1 MDDENCRLTKR
12 AILGILF
19 VIASV
24 SDSGRDSG
32 SDHRRL
38 FGAHRVGGSMP
49 KRPTIEDIA
58 RLAGVSR
65 TTISRVLNH
74 RPDVDRATREQVL
87 RIIEE
92 QGYVPSLTAA
102 GLAGGRN
109 RLLGML
115 LPVFTWPII
124 PDLIRGISE
133 ILKQTPYELVLYT
146 FNDEDL
152 NRDRRDVINRLLAT
166 NLTAGLLGV
175 FPGALSDQLSE
186 LYHQGV
192 PVVII
197 DDQQA
202 QVTPWVRAD
211 NVSGA
216 YEVPRH
222 LTELGHRRIAHI
234 QGPGEYLASHDRHQ
248 GYLRALE
255 EAGIMPDP
263 ALILEGDF
271 LPQSGYNGAQR
282 LFDMPLET
290 RPTAI
295 FASADQMAY
304 GVMRAAEE
312 RNIAIPKDIAL
323 VGFDDDAPSAH
334 VLPPLTTVRQP
345 SFEMGQEAVTLLLK
359 LLALAEGQES
369 GLDGAGS
376 LPASGESAPSSQ
388 QIVLPTSLV
397 VRASSGASH
406 PISLQLPTHG

>member
-1 MDDENCRLTKR
+1 
-12 AILGILF
+12 
-19 VIASV
+19 
-24 SDSGRDSG
+24 
-32 SDHRRL
+32 
-38 FGAHRVGGSMP
+38 MP
-49 KRPTIEDIA
+49 KKPTIEDIA

-74 RPDVDRATREQVL
+74 RPDVDRATRERVL
-87 RIIEE
+87 RVIEE

-175 FPGALSDQLSE
+175 FPGALSDQLTE

-197 DDQQA
+197 DDQQT

-211 NVSGA
+211 NVTGA
-216 YEVPRH
+216 YDVVRH
-222 LTELGHRRIAHI
+222 LTQLGHRRIAHI
-234 QGPGEYLASHDRHQ
+234 QGPDEYLASHDRHQ
-248 GYLRALE
+248 GYLHALA
-255 EAGIMPDP
+255 EADIAPDP
-263 ALILEGDF
+263 ALILPGDF
-271 LPQSGYNGAQR
+271 LPQSGYEGAQR
-282 LFDMPLET
+282 LFAMPPEA

-295 FASADQMAY
+295 FAAADQMAY

-312 RNIAIPKDIAL
+312 CGVAIPREVAL

-345 SFEMGQEAVTLLLK
+345 SYEMGQEAIKLLLS
-359 LLALAEGQES
+359 LLALAQGQES
-369 GLDGAGS
+369 GLDAA
-376 LPASGESAPSSQ
+376 LPAEDNGLPSPV
-388 QIVLPTSLV
+388 QIVLPTSLI
-397 VRASSGASH
+397 VRASSGAPVSSSAASH
-406 PISLQLPTHG
+406 PGK

>member
-1 MDDENCRLTKR
+1 MDER
-12 AILGILF
+12 
-19 VIASV
+19 
-24 SDSGRDSG
+24 
-32 SDHRRL
+32 
-38 FGAHRVGGSMP
+38 GSMP
-49 KRPTIEDIA
+49 KKPTIEDIA

-74 RPDVDRATREQVL
+74 RPDVDRATREHVL
-87 RIIEE
+87 RIIDE

-175 FPGALSDQLSE
+175 FPGALSDQLTE
-186 LYHQGV
+186 LHHQGV

-197 DDQQA
+197 DDQQT

-211 NVSGA
+211 NVTGA
-216 YEVPRH
+216 YDVVRH
-222 LTELGHRRIAHI
+222 LIELGHRRIAHI
-234 QGPGEYLASHDRHQ
+234 QGPAEYLASHDRCQ

-255 EAGIMPDP
+255 GVGITPDP
-263 ALILEGDF
+263 ALILDGDF
-271 LPQSGYNGAQR
+271 LPQSGYEGAHQ
-282 LFDMPLET
+282 LFGMPPEA

-295 FASADQMAY
+295 FAAADQMAY
-304 GVMRAAEE
+304 GVLRAAEE
-312 RNIAIPKDIAL
+312 RNIHIPRDIAL

-345 SFEMGQEAVTLLLK
+345 SFEMGQEAVKLLLN
-359 LLALAEGQES
+359 LLAQAEEQAS
-369 GLDGAGS
+369 GLDGS
-376 LPASGESAPSSQ
+376 SPAVRSDTASPL
-388 QIVLPTSLV
+388 QIVLPTSLI
-397 VRASSGASH
+397 VRASSGASD
-406 PISLQLPTHG
+406 PISVPFRS

>member
-1 MDDENCRLTKR
+1 
-12 AILGILF
+12 
-19 VIASV
+19 
-24 SDSGRDSG
+24 
-32 SDHRRL
+32 
-38 FGAHRVGGSMP
+38 MP
-49 KRPTIEDIA
+49 KKPTIEDIA

-74 RPDVDRATREQVL
+74 RPDVDRVTRERIL
-87 RIIEE
+87 RIIDE

-133 ILKQTPYELVLYT
+133 ILNQTPYELVLYT

-152 NRDRRDVINRLLAT
+152 NRDRRDVVNRLAA

-175 FPGALSDQLSE
+175 FPGMLSNQLTE
-186 LYHQGV
+186 LHHQGV

-211 NVSGA
+211 NVTGA
-216 YEVPRH
+216 YDVVRH

-234 QGPGEYLASHDRHQ
+234 QGPAEYLASRDRHH
-248 GYLRALE
+248 GYLRALA
-255 EAGIMPDP
+255 EAGITPDP
-263 ALILEGDF
+263 ALVLAGDF
-271 LPQSGYNGAQR
+271 LPRSGYDGALR
-282 LFDMPLET
+282 LFDLPPET

-295 FASADQMAY
+295 FAAADQTAY
-304 GVMRAAEE
+304 GVLRAAEE
-312 RNIAIPKDIAL
+312 CGIAIPKDVAL

-345 SFEMGQEAVTLLLK
+345 SFEMGQEAIKL
-359 LLALAEGQES
+359 LLALVAQAEEQES
-369 GLDGAGS
+369 GLGS
-376 LPASGESAPSSQ
+376 SPSGSGETSSNPPRF
-388 QIVLPTSLV
+388 VLPTTLI
-397 VRASSGASH
+397 VRASSGN
-406 PISLQLPTHG
+406 PISLPLSSTM

>member
-1 MDDENCRLTKR
+1 
-12 AILGILF
+12 
-19 VIASV
+19 
-24 SDSGRDSG
+24 
-32 SDHRRL
+32 
-38 FGAHRVGGSMP
+38 MP
-49 KRPTIEDIA
+49 KKPTIEDIA

-74 RPDVDRATREQVL
+74 RPDVDRVTRERVL
-87 RIIEE
+87 RIIDE

-115 LPVFTWPII
+115 LPVFSWPII

-133 ILKQTPYELVLYT
+133 ILNQTPYELVLYT

-152 NRDRRDVINRLLAT
+152 NRDRRDVVNRLAA

-175 FPGALSDQLSE
+175 FPGMLSSQLTE
-186 LYHQGV
+186 LHLQGV

-216 YEVPRH
+216 YDVVRH
-222 LTELGHRRIAHI
+222 LTQLGHRRIAHI
-234 QGPGEYLASHDRHQ
+234 QGPAEYLASHDRHQ
-248 GYLRALE
+248 GYLRALA
-255 EAGIMPDP
+255 EAGIVPDP
-263 ALILEGDF
+263 ALILAGDF
-271 LPQSGYNGAQR
+271 LPQSGYDGAIR
-282 LFDMPLET
+282 LFDMSLDV

-295 FASADQMAY
+295 FAAADQTAY
-304 GVMRAAEE
+304 GVLRAAEE
-312 RNIAIPKDIAL
+312 RSIAIPNDIAL

-345 SFEMGQEAVTLLLK
+345 SFEMGQEAIKLLLQ
-359 LLALAEGQES
+359 LVAQTEERES
-369 GLDGAGS
+369 GLERSPSGS
-376 LPASGESAPSSQ
+376 GDALASPP
-388 QIVLPTSLV
+388 QIVLPTTLI
-397 VRASSGASH
+397 VRASSGAANPVSMT
-406 PISLQLPTHG
+406 LPSTM